1 MNMQD
6 PKDWLRLLQIRDG
19 DSADLITK
27 MNEQV
32 QLMAR
37 TKYPHANDYKNEDV
51 PATYAARLDALTS
64 DEAAAFDPTLPL
76 SALSIWER
84 ALRAATIDIGGR
96 LVADTVLAHE
106 SDEQLRKRW
115 SDWFANGDYWPGLV
129 RQNWV
134 QIVRGAAEA
143 LEEWA
148 KDQGAAHVEGARQ
161 VVSAMASSVR
171 ELSFTDIVP
180 ADLIKSTGMDVEE
193 RFSSDW

>member
-19 DSADLITK
+19 DSAELITK

-37 TKYPHANDYKNEDV
+37 AKYPNANDYKNEEV

-64 DEAAAFDPTLPL
+64 DEAVAFDPTLPI
-76 SALSIWER
+76 SALRIWER
-84 ALRAATIDIGGR
+84 ALRAATIDIGAR
-96 LVADTVLAHE
+96 LVADTLLAHE
-106 SDEQLRKRW
+106 SDEQIRKRW
-115 SDWFANGDYWPGLV
+115 SDWFDNGDYWLGSL

-134 QIVRGAAEA
+134 QVVRGAAEA

-148 KDQGAAHVEGARQ
+148 NDQGATHVEGASQ

-171 ELSFTDIVP
+171 ELSCADIVP
-180 ADLIKSTGMDVEE
+180 SDLIKATGMDVQEE
-193 RFSSDW
+193 VSSDW